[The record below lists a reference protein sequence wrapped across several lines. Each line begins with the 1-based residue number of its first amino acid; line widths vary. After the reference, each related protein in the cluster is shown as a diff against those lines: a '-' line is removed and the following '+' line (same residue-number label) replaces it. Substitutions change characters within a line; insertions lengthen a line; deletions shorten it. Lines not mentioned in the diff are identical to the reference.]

1 MSDEDELKAARDA
14 FRATLRDLIAITDPP
29 RLDEA
34 LTHPSYSNET
44 GAPDN
49 QRLEFLGDSVLGVCV
64 SEMLLAAHPDAD
76 EGTLT
81 RMRAALVNADALARW
96 GRAIGLGSALALG
109 RGARA
114 SGDRDQTNVIADAVE
129 AVVAAVYEAHGLDAA
144 RKLALA
150 VVAEPM
156 ADAARLMGR
165 DPKSALQE
173 RVQAF
178 GLPAPVYRVVSTRG
192 PKHEPEFEVEA
203 MVGDKLIASG
213 VGRSKRLAERAAAE
227 AAVTLDEAELKSR
240 LPTPSR
246 IPPGPSKVPPATG
259 G

>member
-1 MSDEDELKAARDA
+1 MNYDREFEPARE
-14 FRATLRDLIAITDPP
+14 RLIAVLDGIIGEGAPLV
-29 RLDEA
+29 RLAEA
-34 LTHPSYSNET
+34 LTHPSFSNET

-49 QRLEFLGDSVLGVCV
+49 QRLEFLGDAVLGLSV

-96 GRAIGLGSALALG
+96 GRAVDIGSALALG

-129 AVVAAVYEAHGLDAA
+129 SVVAAVYHARGLDAA
-144 RKLALA
+144 RKL
-150 VVAEPM
+150 VAEVVREPL

-178 GLPAPVYRVVSTRG
+178 GLPAPVYRVVEMRG
-192 PKHEPEFEVEA
+192 LKHEPEFEVEA
-203 MVGDKLIASG
+203 VVGEHKVASG
-213 VGRSKRLAERAAAE
+213 IGRSKRLAERAAAE
-227 AAVTLDEAELKSR
+227 AALALDELDLRAR
-240 LPTPSR
+240 LPRPSR
-246 IPPGPSKVPPATG
+246 MPPQPT
-259 G
+259 

>member
-1 MSDEDELKAARDA
+1 MTEEARELERARAALLA
-14 FRATLRDLIAITDPP
+14 ALESIIGEQGIP

-49 QRLEFLGDSVLGVCV
+49 QRLEFLGDAVLGVSV
-64 SEMLLAAHPDAD
+64 SEMLLAAHPDSD

-81 RMRAALVNADALARW
+81 RMRAALVNADALANW
-96 GRAIGLGSALALG
+96 GRTVGIGACLSLG

-129 AVVAAVYEAHGLDAA
+129 AVVAAIYHAHGLGSA
-144 RKLALA
+144 RKL
-150 VVAEPM
+150 VAEVVREPL

-178 GLPAPVYRVVSTRG
+178 GLPAPVYRVVEARG

-203 MVGDKLIASG
+203 VVGDRLLTRGS
-213 VGRSKRLAERAAAE
+213 GRSKRLAERAAAE
-227 AAVTLDEAELKSR
+227 AALALEEPDFRALLPRPSR
-240 LPTPSR
+240 LPPS
-246 IPPGPSKVPPATG
+246 T
-259 G
+259 

>member
-1 MSDEDELKAARDA
+1 VTEEQRELERARAALSA
-14 FRATLRDLIAITDPP
+14 VLESIIGVTGIP

-34 LTHPSYSNET
+34 LTHPSFSNET

-49 QRLEFLGDSVLGVCV
+49 QRLEFLGDSVLGLAV
-64 SEMLLAAHPDAD
+64 SEALLAAHPDAD

-81 RMRAALVNADALARW
+81 RMRAGLVNADALAAW
-96 GRAIGLGSALALG
+96 GRRVDIGSALALG

-129 AVVAAVYEAHGLDAA
+129 AVVAAIYAAHGIAAA
-144 RKLALA
+144 RRLVEE
-150 VVAEPM
+150 VVREPL

-178 GLPAPVYRVVSTRG
+178 GLPAPIYRVVDSRG

-203 MVGDKLIASG
+203 FVGERLITRG
-213 VGRSKRLAERAAAE
+213 TGRSKRLAERAAAE
-227 AAVTLDEAELKSR
+227 AALSLEESDLRAR
-240 LPTPSR
+240 LPRPSR
-246 IPPGPSKVPPATG
+246 MPPA
-259 G
+259 

>member
-1 MSDEDELKAARDA
+1 VSESDPDLESA
-14 FRATLRDLIAITDPP
+14 RATLAQTLAKLAGVTDVP
-29 RLDEA
+29 RLAEA

-49 QRLEFLGDSVLGVCV
+49 QRLEFLGDAVLGLSV

-81 RMRAALVNADALARW
+81 RMRAALVNAEALARW
-96 GRAIGLGSALALG
+96 GRSVGINASLALG

-129 AVVAAVYEAHGLDAA
+129 AVVAAIYDAHGIAAA
-144 RKLALA
+144 RRLVED
-150 VVAEPM
+150 VVREPM

-178 GLPAPVYRVVSTRG
+178 GLPAPVYRVIDARG

-203 MVGDKLIASG
+203 FVGDRLISRGA
-213 VGRSKRLAERAAAE
+213 GRSKRIAERAAAE
-227 AAVTLDEAELKSR
+227 AALALEETELHARLPRPSR
-240 LPTPSR
+240 LPPS
-246 IPPGPSKVPPATG
+246 AT
-259 G
+259 

>member
-1 MSDEDELKAARDA
+1 VTEEQRELERARFA
-14 FRATLRDLIAITDPP
+14 LLSVLENVIGVSGIP

-34 LTHPSYSNET
+34 LTHPSFSNET

-49 QRLEFLGDSVLGVCV
+49 QRLEFLGDSVLGLAV
-64 SEMLLAAHPDAD
+64 SELLLVAHPDAD

-81 RMRAALVNADALARW
+81 RMRAALVNADALASW
-96 GRAIGLGSALALG
+96 GRRVGIGPALALG

-114 SGDRDQTNVIADAVE
+114 SGDRDQTNVLADAVE
-129 AVVAAVYEAHGLDAA
+129 AVMAAVYEAHGIDAA
-144 RKLALA
+144 LRLAEE
-150 VVAEPM
+150 VVREPL
-156 ADAARLMGR
+156 ADAARLAGR

-178 GLPAPVYRVVSTRG
+178 GLPAPTYRVIDSRG

-203 MVGDKLIASG
+203 FVGDRLIASG

-227 AAVTLDEAELKSR
+227 AALALEEADFRAR
-240 LPTPSR
+240 LPRPSR
-246 IPPGPSKVPPATG
+246 MPPPRSDPE
-259 G
+259 

>member
-1 MSDEDELKAARDA
+1 MSDPDLESARAA
-14 FRATLRDLIAITDPP
+14 LRDTLTAILGMTEAVAPP

-49 QRLEFLGDSVLGVCV
+49 QRLEFIGDAVLGLAV
-64 SEMLLAAHPDAD
+64 SEMLIGANPDAD

-96 GRAIGLGSALALG
+96 GRAAGIGHALALG

-129 AVVAAVYEAHGLDAA
+129 AIVAAVYEAYGFDAA
-144 RKLALA
+144 RKLVAE
-150 VVAEPM
+150 VVREPM
-156 ADAARLMGR
+156 ADAARLAGR

-173 RVQAF
+173 RVQSF
-178 GLPAPVYRVVSTRG
+178 GLPAPVYRVVEMRG

-203 MVGDKLIASG
+203 VVADRLLSRGT
-213 VGRSKRLAERAAAE
+213 GRSKRLAERAAAE
-227 AAVTLDEAELKSR
+227 AALALEEEDLRAR
-240 LPTPSR
+240 LPRPSR
-246 IPPGPSKVPPATG
+246 VPSA
-259 G
+259 

>member
-1 MSDEDELKAARDA
+1 MSDEELALART
-14 FRATLRDLIAITDPP
+14 TLRETLRQVTGVEALP

-44 GAPDN
+44 GVPDN
-49 QRLEFLGDSVLGVCV
+49 QRLEFLGDAVLGLSV
-64 SEMLLAAHPDAD
+64 SEMLLLAHPDAD

-96 GRAIGLGSALALG
+96 GRAAGIGQALSLG
-109 RGARA
+109 RGART

-129 AVVAAVYEAHGLDAA
+129 AIVAAVYDASGMDAA
-144 RKLALA
+144 RRL
-150 VVAEPM
+150 VAEVVREGM
-156 ADAARLMGR
+156 ADASRLMGR
-165 DPKSALQE
+165 DPKSSLQE

-178 GLPAPVYRVVSTRG
+178 GLPAPIYRVVEMRG

-203 MVGDKLIASG
+203 VVGDRLIARG
-213 VGRSKRLAERAAAE
+213 TGRSKRLAERSAAE
-227 AAVTLDEAELKSR
+227 NAMALEESDLRSR

-246 IPPGPSKVPPATG
+246 FPPPA
-259 G
+259 

>member
-1 MSDEDELKAARDA
+1 MGEEDFTKAREALA
-14 FRATLRDLIAITDPP
+14 ETLRGIVGEVALP
-29 RLDEA
+29 RFAEA

-49 QRLEFLGDSVLGVCV
+49 QRLEFLGDSVLGLCV
-64 SEMLLAAHPDAD
+64 SEMLLEAHPTAD

-96 GRAIGLGSALALG
+96 GRSVSLGDALALG

-129 AVVAAVYEAHGLDAA
+129 ALVAAFYEAAGHDAA
-144 RKLALA
+144 RRL
-150 VVAEPM
+150 VAEVIREPL

-173 RVQAF
+173 RVQAY
-178 GLPAPVYRVVSTRG
+178 GLPAPVYRVQGSSG
-192 PKHEPEFEVEA
+192 PKHEPTFQVEA
-203 MVGDKLIASG
+203 MVGDRLIAQG
-213 VGRSKRLAERAAAE
+213 EGRSKRIAERAAAE
-227 AAVTLDEAELKSR
+227 AALELDDAELRTRLPRPSR
-240 LPTPSR
+240 LP
-246 IPPGPSKVPPATG
+246 PA
-259 G
+259 

>member
-1 MSDEDELKAARDA
+1 MTDEELARARAALRE
-14 FRATLRDLIAITDPP
+14 TLRNIVGDGDIP

-34 LTHPSYSNET
+34 LTHPSFSNET
-44 GAPDN
+44 GVPDN
-49 QRLEFLGDSVLGVCV
+49 QRLEFLGDSVLGVAV
-64 SEMLLAAHPDAD
+64 SEMLLEAHPDAD

-96 GRAIGLGSALALG
+96 GRSVGIADAIALG

-114 SGDRDQTNVIADAVE
+114 SGDRDQTNVICDAVE
-129 AVVAAVYEAHGLDAA
+129 AVVAAIYRAHGLAA
-144 RKLALA
+144 AHKLVTE
-150 VVAEPM
+150 VVREPM
-156 ADAARLMGR
+156 EDASRLMGR

-178 GLPAPVYRVVSTRG
+178 GLPAPVYRVVEMRG
-192 PKHEPEFEVEA
+192 RKHEPEFEVEA
-203 MVGDKLIASG
+203 VVGERLVASG

-227 AAVTLDEAELKSR
+227 GALALEESEFRAR

-246 IPPGPSKVPPATG
+246 FPPQG
-259 G
+259 